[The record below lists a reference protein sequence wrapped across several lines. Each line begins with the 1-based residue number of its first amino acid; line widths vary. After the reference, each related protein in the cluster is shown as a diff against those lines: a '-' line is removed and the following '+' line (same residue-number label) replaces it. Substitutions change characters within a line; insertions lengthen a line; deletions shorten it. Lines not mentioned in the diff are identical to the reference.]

1 MGRSAL
7 ALGGSAV
14 AVAAVD
20 LAHKAAA
27 GGAHFHARSAGY
39 VGIVLLLSLAWSAA
53 IVVVRSPAMAVGGGI
68 LAGGA
73 AGNVI
78 SLAIW
83 PGVPN
88 PLAVSA
94 IAFNLADI
102 FVLGGFVL
110 VARTAIALAR
120 GDRGRLSEPLRLTR

>member
-1 MGRSAL
+1 MGRCAL
-7 ALGGSAV
+7 ALVGSAV
-14 AVAAVD
+14 AVAGVD

-27 GGAHFHARSAGY
+27 DGTHFHARSAGY
-39 VGIVLLLSLAWSAA
+39 VGIVLVLLLAWSAA

-88 PLAVSA
+88 PLAASA

-102 FVLGGFVL
+102 FVVGGFVL
-110 VARTAIALAR
+110 VARAAIELAR
-120 GDRGRLSEPLRLTR
+120 GDRGRLSEPVRLTR